1 MYLQIP
7 MPGDG
12 FSLAIGRYRVA
23 ARIFIYLNYLTLA
36 IARSN
41 PGMAFVMVLSSTQNA
56 MRK

>member
-1 MYLQIP
+1 MYPQVP
-7 MPGDG
+7 MPGYG
-12 FSLAIGRYRVA
+12 FSRATGRYHVA
-23 ARIFIYLNYLTLA
+23 DRICTYIDYLTLA